1 MITPVDQK
9 RLRLILL
16 LVYAVSVTTSFLFC
30 FIKLNALGYHTR
42 DFPFYLQFGAK
53 VFSPSLTNIYSIN
66 PYGYNALGFDGI
78 EGMSSLFQTIHLEP
92 IKFVYGVLYQLFG
105 SPLPIFALFGLI
117 YFAPPL
123 YWGWQSVRRDRLDAI
138 FAILLGIIFLL
149 FPSSILA
156 VADDLR
162 PYTLLAPLLA
172 LAILS
177 IHLDAP
183 RWQTALFLVA
193 MLSCREEAI
202 ILAVFVIGYA
212 FLRSDTPLSLRQSG
226 TVLGAIWLLWILIT
240 GLYYSWAD
248 YPINP
253 LLNPIGDIVP
263 EISYLLV
270 LVIWAIIAV
279 GYLTVVYLW
288 STRIDES
295 RQRWISQTAWLQ
307 IGLFALVFI
316 PIFRQVSVSKG
327 RKFGR
332 MPFDEALFSVFKDF
346 MLFPKFTLIFVMA
359 MVTLILAWT
368 TLRRPAGRRFVC
380 GVLIL
385 LTITCVYL
393 QSVSWMKTPLV
404 WLEQYQQRVDNSQL
418 VWNLRAETNPHQDVI
433 LSDFN
438 TYQAF
443 ADYEHIIT
451 FERLPW
457 AIEPSEARH
466 FPTNVDRTAALLQDE
481 VQYIV
486 IAKEEE
492 SLSAIFQLVERAQVD
507 VHTTAENERYQVL
520 KISR

>member
-1 MITPVDQK
+1 MIPSVDQK

-16 LVYAVSVTTSFLFC
+16 IIYALSVTASFLFC

-53 VFSPSLTNIYSIN
+53 VFAPSLTNTYSIN
-66 PYGYNALGFDGI
+66 PYGYNALGLDGI
-78 EGMSSLFQTIHLEP
+78 EGMSGLFQTIHLEP
-92 IKFVYGVLYQLFG
+92 IKFLYGLLYQIFG
-105 SPLPIFALFGLI
+105 SPLPIFGLFGLI

-123 YWGWQSVRRDRLDAI
+123 YWGWHSNGRNQTDAI
-138 FAILLGIIFLL
+138 FAILVGLLFLL

-172 LAILS
+172 LVILS

-183 RWQTALFLVA
+183 RWQTVLFLVA

-212 FLRSDTPLSLRQSG
+212 LLRSGTPLSLRQNG
-226 TVLGAIWLLWILIT
+226 IVLGAIWLGWILFT
-240 GLYYSWAD
+240 GLYYIWAD

-253 LLNPIGDIVP
+253 FLNPIGNV
-263 EISYLLV
+263 ISDVSYPLV
-270 LVIWAIIAV
+270 LAVWATVAIAYLAVI
-279 GYLTVVYLW
+279 YLW
-288 STRIDES
+288 SKKISES
-295 RQRWISQTAWLQ
+295 RQRWLSGNAWLQ
-307 IGLFALVFI
+307 IGLFALIFI

-332 MPFDEALFSVFKDF
+332 MPFEEALFSVFKDF
-346 MLFPKFTLIFVMA
+346 MLFPKFTLIFVMV
-359 MVTLILAWT
+359 MVTLALIWT
-368 TLRRPAGRRFVC
+368 TLQRPAVRRWVC
-380 GVLIL
+380 GVLVL

-404 WLEQYQQRVDNSQL
+404 WLEQYQLSMDDNQL
-418 VWNLRAETNPHQDVI
+418 VWDLRGGTDQYEDAI

-466 FPTNVDRTAALLQDE
+466 FPTNVDRTAAILRDE

-492 SLSAIFQLVERAQVD
+492 SLSAISQLIARAEVD
-507 VHTTAENERYQVL
+507 AHITAENERYQVL